1 MSDDWNFH
9 DAVEDGIR
17 DNAGHLALAG
27 VLSAHSQRQRQ
38 LQALEAARKQQA
50 EMAKTEQERLA
61 VEKQRLELELLKQQ
75 AEKEEKEAVR
85 LLRVMMAGMGP
96 EFDALSSR
104 GVLAASPAGIRQDY
118 RMAVLLTK
126 IAVVR
131 SRSSVLS
138 ELSDLKELS
147 RLESQAQDLAARHF
161 EGRDPLEI
169 TRAKWKELEAWM
181 AAVQELGKVVKD
193 HLAAVPPDGSTKIAG
208 LGELQEIHAQLSSL
222 RDDLS
227 ARVREFVK
235 ALPDDAMDAKG
246 LFPELAEQ
254 AQYDDMQKER
264 DAMRLDTLAACW
276 DKVADGSEPPG
287 LITECDAAL
296 ARLQDWFAKH
306 ALHQTLLASAATS
319 LQQGDLAD
327 AERDVAVLGE
337 ARFEDLSYAS
347 LEEIA
352 AVQASLA
359 KLQTVRRADAIRQAE
374 ELLKGY
380 PKSTALSQ
388 LRQTA
393 MLHMTRGGREKRNAL
408 VVMAAGLVLVVS
420 MGLSHLYN
428 QKKQERLVAEAEEM
442 VAEAIERLP
451 QQISEESVGSTLVVP
466 IALQTVVKFSYIPSG
481 AFTIGSPESESG
493 RSSDEKQAEV
503 TLTNSFWLAQLEI
516 TQGQWQAVMG
526 SNPSYIQGSGQLPLE
541 NVSWNEAQAF
551 IAKLNAINI
560 LPDGWRFTLP
570 TEAQWEYAC
579 RAGDAGPYH
588 GSDLN
593 EIGWH
598 DGNSGGK
605 SHEVGGKKANAWGLY
620 DMHGNVWEWCL
631 DAWDNTA
638 KYIGG
643 KDPAG
648 SLGSLRAYRGG
659 SWFNHAIHCRA
670 ARRYFT
676 GPSSCNDIIG
686 LRPAII
692 PVGP

>member
-1 MSDDWNFH
+1 
-9 DAVEDGIR
+9 
-17 DNAGHLALAG
+17 
-27 VLSAHSQRQRQ
+27 
-38 LQALEAARKQQA
+38 
-50 EMAKTEQERLA
+50 MAKTEQERLA

-126 IAVVR
+126 IEVVR

-181 AAVQELGKVVKD
+181 AAVQELDKVVKD

-208 LGELQEIHAQLSSL
+208 LGELQEIHAQLASL

-235 ALPDDAMDAKG
+235 AMPDDAMDAKG

-254 AQYDDMQKER
+254 AQYDDMQNEP
-264 DAMRLDTLAACW
+264 DAIRLDTLAACW
-276 DKVADGSEPPG
+276 VKVADGSEPPG

-327 AERDVAVLGE
+327 AESDVAVLGE

-359 KLQTVRRADAIRQAE
+359 KLQTARRADAIRQAE

-380 PKSTALSQ
+380 PKSTASSR

-393 MLHMTRGGREKRNAL
+393 MLHMARGGREKRNVL
-408 VVMAAGLVLVVS
+408 VVLACLTGLAGLVGIVS
-420 MGLSHLYN
+420 FGFYLKQNRIREEAKLKEEVQQREFEGLA
-428 QKKQERLVAEAEEM
+428 REAKE
-442 VAEAIERLP
+442 IYLK
-451 QQISEESVGSTLVVP
+451 STNRGTFVLSPGVP
-466 IALQTVVKFSYIPSG
+466 ARFSFIGPGKFVM
-481 AFTIGSPESESG
+481 GSPEHEPG
-493 RSSDEKQAEV
+493 RLTFEGEVQV
-503 TLTNSFWLAQLEI
+503 TLTKSFWMAQNEV
-516 TQGQWQAVMG
+516 TQSQWKAVMG
-526 SNPSYIQGSGQLPLE
+526 GNPSQFQASDLLPVS
-541 NVSWNEAQAF
+541 NVSWEDAQAF
-551 IAKLNAINI
+551 IAKLNARKI
-560 LPDGWRFTLP
+560 LPEGWRFELP

-579 RAGDAGPYH
+579 RAGSKGPYH
-588 GSDLN
+588 GSNLD

-598 DGNSGGK
+598 AGNSEGK
-605 SHEVGGKKANAWGLY
+605 QHEVGGKKPNSWGLH
-620 DMHGNVWEWCL
+620 DMHGNVSEWCL
-631 DAWDNTA
+631 DSWDGAA
-638 KYIGG
+638 KLTGGIDPLSGIG
-643 KDPAG
+643 PNRV
-648 SLGSLRAYRGG
+648 LRGG
-659 SWFNHAIHCRA
+659 SWDLALSCRSA
-670 ARRYFT
+670 NRDRVHPGYRNGDLGFR
-676 GPSSCNDIIG
+676 
-686 LRPAII
+686 LVVV
-692 PVGP
+692 PVER

>member
-1 MSDDWNFH
+1 
-9 DAVEDGIR
+9 
-17 DNAGHLALAG
+17 
-27 VLSAHSQRQRQ
+27 
-38 LQALEAARKQQA
+38 
-50 EMAKTEQERLA
+50 
-61 VEKQRLELELLKQQ
+61 
-75 AEKEEKEAVR
+75 
-85 LLRVMMAGMGP
+85 MMAGMGP
-96 EFDALSSR
+96 EFDSLGSR
-104 GVLAASPAGIRQDY
+104 GVLVASPAGIRQDY

-169 TRAKWKELEAWM
+169 TRAKWIELEAWM
-181 AAVQELGKVVKD
+181 AAVQELEKVVKD
-193 HLAAVPPDGSTKIAG
+193 HLAAVPPDGSTKVAG
-208 LGELQEIHAQLSSL
+208 LGELQEIHSQLASL

-227 ARVREFVK
+227 VRVREFVK
-235 ALPDDAMDAKG
+235 ALPDDAMDATG

-254 AQYDDMQKER
+254 AQYDDMHKER
-264 DAMRLDTLAACW
+264 DANRLDALAACLG
-276 DKVADGSEPPG
+276 KVADGSGTPR
-287 LITECDAAL
+287 LITDCEAAL

-306 ALHQTLLASAATS
+306 ALHQTMLASVAKS

-337 ARFEDLSYAS
+337 ARFEDLSYVS

-359 KLQTVRRADAIRQAE
+359 KLQTARRADAIRHAE

-380 PKSTALSQ
+380 PKSTASSQ
-388 LRQTA
+388 LRQAA
-393 MLHMTRGGREKRNAL
+393 MLHMARGGREKRNAL
-408 VVMAAGLVLVVS
+408 VVMAAGLVLAGS

-428 QKKQERLVAEAEEM
+428 QKKQEQLAAEAKEMAQMTVAELK
-442 VAEAIERLP
+442 ERLP
-451 QQISEESVGSTLVVP
+451 QQISKGSVVSTWAVP
-466 IALQTVVKFSYIPSG
+466 IASEAVAKFSYIPAG
-481 AFTIGSPESESG
+481 TFTMGSPESESG
-493 RSSDEKQAEV
+493 RSSHEKQVEV
-503 TLTNSFWLAQLEI
+503 TLTNSFWLAQTEI

-526 SNPSYIQGSGQLPLE
+526 SSPTNFHGNDQLPVE
-541 NVSWNEAQAF
+541 NVSWNEATAF
-551 IAKLNAINI
+551 IAKLNASNI

-579 RAGDAGPYH
+579 RAGNTGPYY

-598 DGNSGGK
+598 DGNSGRK

-631 DAWDNTA
+631 DTCDNAA
-638 KYIGG
+638 KHEGG
-643 KDPAG
+643 TNPVG
-648 SLGSLRAYRGG
+648 SLGSFRAYRGG
-659 SWFNHAIHCRA
+659 SWFNSAIHCRA
-670 ARRYFT
+670 AIRYFS
-676 GPSSCNDIIG
+676 GPNYCNDIIG
-686 LRPAII
+686 LRLAII
-692 PVGP
+692 PAGP